1 RSRRRRRRWRRRSR
15 RWARSLW
22 PASFASG
29 NGRERVE
36 GPSPHGDGALHHLE
50 VVLAVEAV
58 HARLGGGGQADGGG
72 GVDRQ
77 VLGHLGR
84 LEGEIVLHVVGVG
97 DLEGH
102 LLPGRQDH
110 VLGPP
115 DEVHR
120 RLGQRGH
127 GHGQDSVPGRHRRGV
142 LGGAAMLVGGGGR
155 GGAGGGGPPGG
166 GGRPRPGAGGGA
178 AGAEGPAD
186 GGDQGD
192 GQQDDDQPGGTLL
205 GHGTSLGGAS
215 GSGRGLPGAPR
226 DSPFLAPR

>member
-1 RSRRRRRRWRRRSR
+1 
-15 RWARSLW
+15 
-22 PASFASG
+22 
-29 NGRERVE
+29 RERVE
-36 GPSPHGDGALHHLE
+36 GASPNGDGALHHLE

-127 GHGQDSVPGRHRRGV
+127 GHGQDPVPGRHRRGG
-142 LGGAAMLVGGGGR
+142 LGGAAPLGGGGGAGVGGGGPR
-155 GGAGGGGPPGG
+155 PGPGRRAGAPWGGCPGG
-166 GGRPRPGAGGGA
+166 GRHAGGRRRPGRGRRGRPPGRRRP
-178 AGAEGPAD
+178 P
-186 GGDQGD
+186 
-192 GQQDDDQPGGTLL
+192 
-205 GHGTSLGGAS
+205 
-215 GSGRGLPGAPR
+215 
-226 DSPFLAPR
+226 